1 MKLIFKSIYTKK
13 ETSTKCKQPENC
25 KNQIRSLKM
34 KFCFLKKEIKTKN
47 PAILYSYLNSIIYT
61 KPFCRKREKKPDSDR
76 SNRTKLRKR
85 AWCTILVP
93 KNQNMERVRIFLV
106 RIFMHS
112 DWIRRGRKYLS
123 VFSPNAGNVNIN
135 LLNVVNIDHVIENTS
150 NSGSDTL
157 MQQKEQK
164 KFVFIRVESMVKG
177 VGEYL
182 LTWSIKRKFIVKL
195 QTCLS
200 TKTVDI

>member
-76 SNRTKLRKR
+76 SNRTNKIEKESVVHD
-85 AWCTILVP
+85 TGTQKP
-93 KNQNMERVRIFLV
+93 KY
-106 RIFMHS
+106 
-112 DWIRRGRKYLS
+112 GTCPY
-123 VFSPNAGNVNIN
+123 FSGPYFHA
-135 LLNVVNIDHVIENTS
+135 
-150 NSGSDTL
+150 
-157 MQQKEQK
+157 
-164 KFVFIRVESMVKG
+164 F
-177 VGEYL
+177 
-182 LTWSIKRKFIVKL
+182 
-195 QTCLS
+195 
-200 TKTVDI
+200 

>member
-1 MKLIFKSIYTKK
+1 
-13 ETSTKCKQPENC
+13 
-25 KNQIRSLKM
+25 M

-47 PAILYSYLNSIIYT
+47 PAILYSYLYKTILS
-61 KPFCRKREKKPDSDR
+61 EKKKNLILTDQ
-76 SNRTKLRKR
+76 TEQKKLRKR

-93 KNQNMERVRIFLV
+93 KNQNMECVRIFLV

-112 DWIRRGRKYLS
+112 DWTRRGRKYLS

-135 LLNVVNIDHVIENTS
+135 LSNVVNIDHVIENTS

-164 KFVFIRVESMVKG
+164 EFVFIRVESMVKG
-177 VGEYL
+177 VEGYL
-182 LTWSIKRKFIVKL
+182 LTWSIKRKFILKL
-195 QTCLS
+195 QTFLS
-200 TKTVDI
+200 TRTVGIWNYMKPTKRD